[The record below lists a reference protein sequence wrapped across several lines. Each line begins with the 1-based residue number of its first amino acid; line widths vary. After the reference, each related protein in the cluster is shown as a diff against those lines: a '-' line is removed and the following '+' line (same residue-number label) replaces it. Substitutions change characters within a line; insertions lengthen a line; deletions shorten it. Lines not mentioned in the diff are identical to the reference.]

1 MKPIQMTYPTTGVEE
16 TTLRLIG
23 EKFSS
28 TPENY
33 KIHGGRGMIAY
44 YGCFVFVFVF
54 VLFFVLFCFVLFC
67 FVLFC
72 FVFCFVLFCFVLFC
86 FVLFCFVLFLFVCLF
101 LYMESFRFEYE
112 VVYLHWS

>member
-33 KIHGGRGMIAY
+33 KIHGGKENNKSIMG
-44 YGCFVFVFVF
+44 G
-54 VLFFVLFCFVLFC
+54 LFCIWKV
-67 FVLFC
+67 
-72 FVFCFVLFCFVLFC
+72 
-86 FVLFCFVLFLFVCLF
+86 
-101 LYMESFRFEYE
+101 
-112 VVYLHWS
+112 